1 MKKSV
6 FIWQLVGFT
15 FTSVFG
21 TLLHFLYDLTGGS
34 LFAAPFSAVNE
45 STWEHMKL
53 VFFPMLIF
61 AIIENHFLGKERKD
75 FWCVKLLGIL
85 SALVMIPVFFYTYNG
100 VFGPSP
106 DWVNILIFFTV
117 AGLAFFFE
125 WWLFKKN
132 CVSCKSP
139 ATAVLTLCVI
149 AFLFVFFTFVT
160 PEIPLFLDPVS
171 GNYGI

>member
-34 LFAAPFSAVNE
+34 LFVAPFSAVNE

-85 SALVMIPVFFYTYNG
+85 STLIMIPVFFYTYNG

-106 DWVNILIFFTV
+106 DWVNILIFFTS

-139 ATAVLTLCVI
+139 TTAVLTLCAI
-149 AFLFVFFTFVT
+149 AFLFAFFTFVT

>member
-75 FWCVKLLGIL
+75 F
-85 SALVMIPVFFYTYNG
+85 
-100 VFGPSP
+100 
-106 DWVNILIFFTV
+106 
-117 AGLAFFFE
+117 
-125 WWLFKKN
+125 
-132 CVSCKSP
+132 
-139 ATAVLTLCVI
+139 
-149 AFLFVFFTFVT
+149 
-160 PEIPLFLDPVS
+160 
-171 GNYGI
+171 